1 MPTPAN
7 RQARRVFARCAQKKS
22 SAKDLSAGRVAA
34 PGGSPYREN
43 RIRGVCLRRYICSVT
58 WTVELYETFAE
69 ELAEMVKSVRIAIL
83 AQAKVLEEYGP
94 QLGRPYVD
102 TLYGSTFT
110 NMKELR
116 CDAEKQVWRVAFA
129 FDPERNA
136 ILLVGGDKRGKD
148 QKRFYK
154 KLVKVGDARFLDHLS
169 NLNKED

>member
-1 MPTPAN
+1 M
-7 RQARRVFARCAQKKS
+7 
-22 SAKDLSAGRVAA
+22 
-34 PGGSPYREN
+34 
-43 RIRGVCLRRYICSVT
+43 T
-58 WTVELYETFAE
+58 WTVDVHESFLVELL
-69 ELAEMVKSVRIAIL
+69 ELERTVRVAIL

-116 CDAEKQVWRVAFA
+116 CDVGKQVWRVAFA
-129 FDPERNA
+129 FDPQRNA

-148 QKRFYK
+148 QKRFYR
-154 KLVKVGDARFLDHLS
+154 KLITVADERFLDHLS